1 MSNSIINPELY
12 DLIVKKK
19 DIKYDTEF
27 KDFKI
32 MKKKVGVIG
41 NGFVG
46 ESIAFAFSPTTEVR
60 IFDIDPLRA
69 THTIDEVY
77 ECDYVFVCVPTP
89 MDYEGKQDLTFINNV
104 FEVAKSG
111 PIYIIKST
119 VLPGTTNELVTQY
132 PELDIIFSPEFL
144 TERTAKLDML
154 TQSRIIL
161 GGDEGLTERV
171 KEVFLGRFMN
181 RHIICTDSTTAE
193 FIKYMNNTFFAA
205 KVSLM
210 NEFHRLAEGIG
221 VNWSDAIY
229 GFAADG
235 RVGDSHLHV
244 PGPDGKL
251 GFGGTCFPKDIN
263 ALIHMANDKGLSMNV
278 LEAAWK
284 TNLEVRPESDWNDL
298 KGRAVSS

>member
-1 MSNSIINPELY
+1 MRNSIINPELY

-19 DIKYDTEF
+19 DIKYETEF
-27 KDFKI
+27 KDFKS

-193 FIKYMNNTFFAA
+193 FIKYMNNTFFAT

-221 VNWSDAIY
+221 VNWGDAIY

-251 GFGGTCFPKDIN
+251 GFGGTCLPKDIN